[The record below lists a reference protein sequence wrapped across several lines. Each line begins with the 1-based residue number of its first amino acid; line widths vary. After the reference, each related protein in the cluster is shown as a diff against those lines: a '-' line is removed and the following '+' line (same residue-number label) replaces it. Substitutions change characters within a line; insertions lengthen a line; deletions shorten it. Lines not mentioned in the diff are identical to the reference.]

1 MKFLSINTYQV
12 DRLEEAAKAT
22 AKLNANPLEGYKIL
36 TMYSCQANPFP
47 GTELPPG
54 TMVTIAVLECDNAE
68 SMAAA
73 ALEMT
78 RAGVNVN
85 RIPVMEVAVGEVE
98 ETVERLKV

>member
-36 TMYSCQANPFP
+36 TMYTCQANPFP

-54 TMVTIAVLECDNAE
+54 TMVTIAV
-68 SMAAA
+68 
-73 ALEMT
+73 
-78 RAGVNVN
+78 
-85 RIPVMEVAVGEVE
+85 
-98 ETVERLKV
+98 